1 MSDFIK
7 QNAIK
12 NTFKVGDSWAI
23 LSEIEHSIKAKIEK
37 IGIPLKNWNIK
48 ISRGILTGCNEAYI
62 IDEEKRR
69 SILDACA
76 SEDERQRTDK
86 IIRPIL
92 RGRDINRDGYKWAG
106 LYCILAYFDFHK
118 EISLYPS
125 IHEYLKQYESKL
137 RNRGQVRYTS
147 SGKPKNGAD
156 YPGQHHWLEL
166 DNNPRKEYMDD
177 FSKQKIIYS
186 ETNSSLATKITLDK
200 SEFFT
205 DKTCFIITGK
215 DDEVAELFK
224 VMSSTIF
231 TWYMNLLSPKL
242 GESGISL
249 TKDTVELFPATPNID
264 DYELTDDE
272 INFISSSLSP
282 ISK

>member
-23 LSEIEHSIKAKIEK
+23 LSEIEQSIKTKIEMV
-37 IGIPLKNWNIK
+37 GTPLRDWGIK
-48 ISRGILTGCNEAYI
+48 INYGIKTGCNEAFI
-62 IDEEKRR
+62 IDDLKRNE
-69 SILDACA
+69 ILSKCA
-76 SEDERQRTDK
+76 SEDEKIRTDK

-106 LYCILAYFDFHK
+106 LYLIVMHNGYSKNTGAVVPR
-118 EISLYPS
+118 ININSYPS
-125 IHEYLKQYESKL
+125 LKSWFDNGNWNKKESETNIERLSNRTDKGETLYNL
-137 RNRGQVRYTS
+137 RDC
-147 SGKPKNGAD
+147 A
-156 YPGQHHWLEL
+156 
-166 DNNPRKEYMDD
+166 YMDD

-215 DDEVAELFK
+215 DDEVAGLFK

>member
-23 LSEIEHSIKAKIEK
+23 LSEIEQSIKTKIEMV
-37 IGIPLKNWNIK
+37 GTPLRDWGIK
-48 ISRGILTGCNEAYI
+48 INYGIKTGCNEAFI
-62 IDEEKRR
+62 IDDLKRNE
-69 SILDACA
+69 ILSKCA
-76 SEDERQRTDK
+76 SEDEKIRTDK

-215 DDEVAELFK
+215 DDEVAGLFK

>member
-7 QNAIK
+7 QNTIK

-23 LSEIEHSIKAKIEK
+23 LSEIERSIKDKIER
-37 IGIPLKNWNIK
+37 IGVPLKNWNIK

-62 IDEEKRR
+62 IDREKRKR
-69 SILDACA
+69 ILDNCA
-76 SEDERQRTDK
+76 SEDERIRTDK

-92 RGRDINRDGYKWAG
+92 RGRDIDRDGYKWAG

-125 IHEYLKQYESKL
+125 IHEYLKQYELKL

-147 SGKPKNGAD
+147 SGKPKDGAD

-177 FSKQKIIYS
+177 FSKQKIIWSDISTKPNFLFNSEEIYFNNTCYMIIGAPEWVVNYLNSDIIRWYFPKVIASDLGAGTRYFKQFVEMIPVPKEYNS
-186 ETNSSLATKITLDK
+186 ETFYLDIGL
-200 SEFFT
+200 S
-205 DKTCFIITGK
+205 
-215 DDEVAELFK
+215 DE
-224 VMSSTIF
+224 
-231 TWYMNLLSPKL
+231 
-242 GESGISL
+242 
-249 TKDTVELFPATPNID
+249 
-264 DYELTDDE
+264 E
-272 INFISSSLSP
+272 IKFISSSVNS
-282 ISK
+282 

>member
-1 MSDFIK
+1 MHNGSS
-7 QNAIK
+7 K
-12 NTFKVGDSWAI
+12 NTGAVVPRININSYPSLKSWFDN
-23 LSEIEHSIKAKIEK
+23 
-37 IGIPLKNWNIK
+37 GNWNK
-48 ISRGILTGCNEAYI
+48 KE
-62 IDEEKRR
+62 
-69 SILDACA
+69 
-76 SEDERQRTDK
+76 SETNIERLSNRTDK
-86 IIRPIL
+86 GETLYNL
-92 RGRDINRDGYKWAG
+92 RDCA
-106 LYCILAYFDFHK
+106 
-118 EISLYPS
+118 
-125 IHEYLKQYESKL
+125 
-137 RNRGQVRYTS
+137 
-147 SGKPKNGAD
+147 
-156 YPGQHHWLEL
+156 
-166 DNNPRKEYMDD
+166 YMDD

-215 DDEVAELFK
+215 DDEVAGLFK

>member
-7 QNAIK
+7 QNTIK

-23 LSEIEHSIKAKIEK
+23 LSEIERIIKDKIER
-37 IGIPLKNWNIK
+37 IGVPLKNWNIK

-62 IDEEKRR
+62 IDREKRKR
-69 SILDACA
+69 ILDNCA
-76 SEDERQRTDK
+76 SEDERIRTDK

-92 RGRDINRDGYKWAG
+92 RGRDIDRDGYKWAG

-125 IHEYLKQYESKL
+125 IHEYLKQYELKL

-147 SGKPKNGAD
+147 SGKPKDGAD

-200 SEFFT
+200 SKFFT

-215 DDEVAELFK
+215 DDEVAGLFK

-272 INFISSSLSP
+272 MNFISSSLSP